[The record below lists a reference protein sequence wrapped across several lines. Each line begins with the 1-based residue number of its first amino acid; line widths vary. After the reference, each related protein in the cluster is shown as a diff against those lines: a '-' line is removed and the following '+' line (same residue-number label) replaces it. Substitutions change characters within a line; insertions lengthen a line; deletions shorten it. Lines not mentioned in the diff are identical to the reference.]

1 MRFGCFRGGY
11 WCYFGLLFQFQAKKL
26 EENHAWFVGT
36 LSMFKPPSEKSKEA
50 LNSDLVK
57 IKEHQLVI
65 KPQLKDKA
73 LRISSHLNLDEI
85 QSYILVERSMEQEY
99 GTTDSVAQELTQ
111 EFIDMVSSLR
121 VSASFWNFQSS
132 FLHINQCFVVWVE
145 SCEGDD
151 L

>member
-73 LRISSHLNLDEI
+73 LRISSHLVSFFSTLQFSIE
-85 QSYILVERSMEQEY
+85 LERKLYHLFQN
-99 GTTDSVAQELTQ
+99 
-111 EFIDMVSSLR
+111 SL
-121 VSASFWNFQSS
+121 QSS
-132 FLHINQCFVVWVE
+132 M
-145 SCEGDD
+145 
-151 L
+151 